1 MNHTSL
7 KYLLGRSALYGLL
20 ARCFHPLENGG
31 WQTIVNLSKEV
42 PKEWKSHVQ
51 GLLEKG
57 PPSTDDYMRSFGTAG
72 ACHDCETAF
81 LNGLPTG
88 GALADVAGFYQAF
101 SFPLASK
108 KQDPPD
114 HIATEL
120 EFLSFMFAKEAKAL
134 FAGDKEARKTCLSA
148 RGKFVRD
155 HMSTWMPPF
164 ADGVAERIQNDFYI
178 RAAAL
183 LVEALKEEDAK

>member
-1 MNHTSL
+1 MNHASL
-7 KYLLGRSALYGLL
+7 KYLLSRSVLYGLF

-31 WQTIVNLSKEV
+31 WKTIVNLSKEV
-42 PKEWKSHVQ
+42 PKEWKSRVQ

-72 ACHDCETAF
+72 GCHDCETAF
-81 LNGLPTG
+81 LTKLPAG
-88 GALADVAGFYQAF
+88 GNLADMAGFYQAF
-101 SFPLASK
+101 SFPLDSK
-108 KQDPPD
+108 KSNPPD
-114 HIATEL
+114 HVATQL

-134 FAGDKEARKTCLSA
+134 FQEDKEARKTCLSA

-155 HMSTWMPPF
+155 HMSTWMPIF
-164 ADGVAERIQNDFYI
+164 ADGVAERTQNDFYT